1 MMEYHVKMR
10 LNAEQISDTKCII
23 HLSNGKQIEVEEQ
36 AEYNGVVWM
45 WKVDN
50 QHFGTDEAALHYLKN
65 LVAEKL
71 TGVRVIYH
79 EKRKVPDICGV
90 DGCACRRPGKCNTN
104 LCMECPVA
112 EAFFAERDGVKLVYA
127 I

>member
-1 MMEYHVKMR
+1 MEYHVKMC
-10 LNAEQISDTKCII
+10 LNAEQISDNKYII
-23 HLSNGKQIEVEEQ
+23 HLSNEKQIEVEEQ
-36 AEYNGVVWM
+36 PEYNGVVWA
-45 WKVDN
+45 WKVDS
-50 QHFGTDEAALHYLKN
+50 QYFGKDEHALDYLKR

-71 TGVRVIYH
+71 TGIRVIYH
-79 EKRKVPDICGV
+79 EKRKVPDICGY
-90 DGCACRRPGKCNTN
+90 ACRRPGECNTN